1 MAGFTRPRETATV
14 GAKVLKNL
22 RSRTATGGMLLA
34 FWMGCAAEAPADKVP
49 GLETQAGDVTDA
61 SRPLT
66 VVARDAERGVPT
78 LAWAPRGPPANRPAL
93 QTPEAAAR
101 RYLEQHAALYRL
113 SPSALQAAFVHRI
126 HDTGRG
132 GIIVA
137 FRQRL
142 GGIDVVRNELKVLM
156 TRDLSLVAITG
167 NLHDGVEGARA
178 TALSPFRT
186 SASQAVAAALG
197 DLYNITLD
205 DKAVVAQAAATST
218 GRLRFDLAPGRGAK
232 RAGVSLVVPAEV
244 RQVYFPQADRLVP
257 AWAVNVLAERTGQEG
272 RRGYEYLVDAG
283 QGGTLQRSN
292 RIFHDSH
299 SYRVWADADG
309 TPRDGPLQD
318 FTPHP
323 TGIPDATFE
332 PAFESP
338 RNITVDGRAHAGGVD
353 SWLPPGAT
361 TSSGN
366 NVSAYA
372 DHFDPDGYTE
382 GSDTWAFVNP
392 GTRDFHYDYEPTL
405 GPLARPSQTQAAI
418 TSLFYT
424 TNWLHD
430 YFYASGFTEAAGNAQ
445 QTNYGR
451 GGLEGDALLAEAQN
465 QGPNPQAR
473 DNVAIYVPDDGQ
485 APRLEMYLF
494 TMPETRSFQV
504 AGTDYATGKA
514 NFGPRTF
521 HLDSLRLVMAQSGS
535 PSVTTACQ
543 ALTNDVSGAIVLAD
557 RGGNCSYE
565 LKAVNA
571 QAAGAAGL
579 IVLNHTAGAAPPN
592 MVESDPL
599 LDPTLPLLSVSFE
612 TGQTLK
618 GLLANGAV
626 TGTMIRASDPE
637 RDGAIDNTLVSH
649 EWGHLLHQRL
659 VDCNLSVCFAQSEGW
674 GDFIALHLMV
684 QEDDGFGYNGT
695 YGIGGYAAHVYG
707 DSPYYGVRRV
717 PYSRDPTKNALRLRH
732 LSDEEPLP
740 LEHPLRDNGGFN
752 SEWHNAGEVWAS
764 MLFDGYLALL
774 DEARKP
780 GSRFASFAEAKRR
793 MADYVVAGM
802 MLAPVDPTHT
812 EQRDALLMAA
822 GSWNP
827 QDPRDMLLLA
837 EAFARRG
844 AGTCARSPPRR
855 SLFFTEIHE
864 AYTAQADLRFEF
876 VNVDDARRACDA
888 VPDGVL
894 DAGEAGSLHL
904 KITNLGPVASAG
916 TTVTITSSRP
926 SEVSLPT
933 GELSVPPVP
942 PFGSISMAIPIELAA
957 SPSLTRDLELTL
969 TPSGSG
975 FCQAPVPLRHILK
988 MDHDEESSTTDTL
1001 ELPTTTWSTAVLE
1014 GSADQAWQRVLAPDS
1029 TVDAANH
1036 VWFSADGPDVADTA
1050 LVSPRLTVSGSVPF
1064 TVTFDHRHRFAFDV
1078 DSWTGRKTFWT
1089 GGVIE
1094 LTQDGGQ
1101 TWEDVS
1107 KYVEPGYGGKID
1119 STTSNTLGGRQA
1131 FVAQSSVW
1139 PRMNQG
1145 TKLDFGS
1152 RFAGKTVQ
1160 LRFRF
1165 GSPWY
1170 VESHGWEVD
1179 NVVLSG
1185 VVGKPFKAVI
1195 PNAGTCMPSA
1205 NAGEDQL
1212 VESGAAVTL
1221 QGSGHSTA
1229 PGTVMTYTWRQLDG
1243 PPVELT
1249 GGGTA
1254 SAWFLAPIVSS
1265 ETPMHF
1271 ELTVSVGPLLVDTD
1285 TLEIRVKP
1293 EDPTTDP
1300 DPDPDPNVG
1309 GGGCA
1314 SASPTSEPSTAW
1326 VGWLVGM
1333 LAARRLALRR
1343 AGR

>member
-1 MAGFTRPRETATV
+1 M
-14 GAKVLKNL
+14 LKNL
-22 RSRTATGGMLLA
+22 RSRTATGGLLLA
-34 FWMGCAAEAPADKVP
+34 LWMGCAAEAPADNAP
-49 GLETQAGDVTDA
+49 GLGTQAGDVTDA
-61 SRPLT
+61 SPSLT

-78 LAWAPRGPPANRPAL
+78 LAWAPPGRPASL
-93 QTPEAAAR
+93 GAQKTPEAAAR
-101 RYLEQHAALYRL
+101 RYLEEHAALYRL
-113 SPSALQAAFVHRI
+113 SPAALQAAFVHRI

-137 FRQRL
+137 FRQRV
-142 GGIDVVRNELKVLM
+142 GGIDVVHNELKVLM
-156 TRDLSLVAITG
+156 TRDLSLVGITG
-167 NLHDGVEGARA
+167 SLHDGVEGVRAMARSA
-178 TALSPFRT
+178 FRT
-186 SASQAVAAALG
+186 SASQAVAASLG
-197 DLYNITLD
+197 DLYGITLD
-205 DKAVVAQAAATST
+205 DKAVVAQAGVTSA
-218 GRLRFDLAPGRGAK
+218 GRQRFDLASGRGAK
-232 RAGVSLVVPAEV
+232 RAGVSLVVPAEA

-257 AWAVNVLAERTGQEG
+257 AWAVDVLAERTGQEG
-272 RRGYEYLVDAG
+272 RRGYEYLVDAD
-283 QGGTLQRSN
+283 QGRTLQRGN
-292 RIFHDSH
+292 RIFHDSY

-309 TPRDGPLQD
+309 TPRDGPLRD

-338 RNITVDGRAHAGGVD
+338 RDITVDGRAHAGGVD
-353 SWLPPGAT
+353 AWLPPGAT

-366 NVSAYA
+366 NVAAYA
-372 DHFDPDGYTE
+372 DHFNPDGYTE

-392 GTRDFHYDYEPTL
+392 ATRDFHYDYEPTL
-405 GPLARPSQTQAAI
+405 EPLARPSQTQAAI

-445 QTNYGR
+445 QKNYGR
-451 GGLEGDALLAEAQN
+451 GGVEGDALLAEAQN
-465 QGPNPQAR
+465 QAPNPQSR
-473 DNVAIYVPDDGQ
+473 NNVAIYVPDDGQ
-485 APRLEMYLF
+485 APRLEMFLF
-494 TMPETRSFQV
+494 EMPTTRSFQV
-504 AGTDYATGKA
+504 EGTEYATGEA
-514 NFGPRTF
+514 HFGARTF
-521 HLDSLRLVMAQSGS
+521 HLDSLRLVVAQSGS

-565 LKAVNA
+565 IKAVNA

-579 IVLNHTAGAAPPN
+579 IVLNHTAGAAPPD
-592 MVESDPL
+592 MFESDPL
-599 LDPTLPLLSVSFE
+599 LDPTLPLLSVSYE

-618 GLLANGAV
+618 NLLANGAV
-626 TGTMIRASDPE
+626 TGTMIRASAPE
-637 RDGAIDNTLVSH
+637 RDGAIDTTLVSH

-659 VDCNLSVCFAQSEGW
+659 VDCNLPVCFAQSEGW

-684 QEDDGFGYNGT
+684 REDDGFGYNGT
-695 YGIGGYAAHVYG
+695 YGIGGYAAYVFG

-732 LSDEEPLP
+732 LSDDEPLP

-802 MLAPVDPTHT
+802 TLAPVDPTLT

-855 SLFFTEIHE
+855 SLNFTEVHE
-864 AYTAQADLRFEF
+864 AYTVQADLRFEF
-876 VNVDDARRACDA
+876 VSVDDARRACDA

-904 KITNLGPVASAG
+904 KVTNLGPVASAG
-916 TTVTITSSRP
+916 ITVAVTSSRP
-926 SEVSLPT
+926 GEVSLPT

-942 PFGSISMAIPIELAA
+942 PFGSISMALPIELAV
-957 SPSLTRDLELTL
+957 SPTLPRNLELTL

-975 FCQAPVPLRHILK
+975 FCQAPVPLRHVLK
-988 MDHDEESSTTDTL
+988 LDHDEEASTTDTL
-1001 ELPTTTWSTAVLE
+1001 ELPATTWSTVVLT
-1014 GSADQAWQRVLAPDS
+1014 GAPDQAWRRVLAPDA
-1029 TVDAANH
+1029 TADAANH
-1036 VWFSADGPDVADTA
+1036 VWFIADDLDVADTA
-1050 LVSPRLTVSGSVPF
+1050 LVSPRLTVSDSAPF
-1064 TVTFDHRHRFAFDV
+1064 AVTFDHRYRFAFTV

-1107 KYVEPGYGGKID
+1107 LYVDPGYGGKID

-1131 FVAQSSVW
+1131 FVAQSSAW
-1139 PRMNQG
+1139 PRMNVG
-1145 TKLDFGS
+1145 TRLDFGS

-1170 VESHGWEVD
+1170 VEAHGWELD
-1179 NVVLSG
+1179 NVALSG
-1185 VVGKPFKAVI
+1185 VVGKPFRAAI
-1195 PNAGTCMPSA
+1195 PNAGTCQPGA

-1212 VESGAAVTL
+1212 VASGAAVTL

-1229 PGTVMTYTWRQLDG
+1229 TGSVLTYKWRQLDG
-1243 PPVELT
+1243 PPVELS
-1249 GGGTA
+1249 GGDTA
-1254 SAWFLAPIVSS
+1254 SAFFLAPIVAS
-1265 ETPMHF
+1265 ETPLHF
-1271 ELTVSVGPLLVDTD
+1271 ELRVSVGPFSATD
-1285 TLEIRVKP
+1285 TLEIRVKAD
-1293 EDPTTDP
+1293 DPTDP
-1300 DPDPDPNVG
+1300 DPPPDPDVG

-1314 SASPTSEPSTAW
+1314 SAAPTQEPSTAW
-1326 VGWLVGM
+1326 VGWLAGVLG
-1333 LAARRLALRR
+1333 ARLLALRAR
-1343 AGR
+1343 RKRLE

>member
-1 MAGFTRPRETATV
+1 
-14 GAKVLKNL
+14 
-22 RSRTATGGMLLA
+22 MLLA

-49 GLETQAGDVTDA
+49 GLGTQAGDVTDA
-61 SRPLT
+61 SQPLT

-78 LAWAPRGPPANRPAL
+78 MAWAPLGAPAARPG
-93 QTPEAAAR
+93 QKTPEAAAR
-101 RYLEQHAALYRL
+101 RYLEQHASLYRL
-113 SPSALQAAFVHRI
+113 SPTALQAAFVHRV

-137 FRQRL
+137 FRQRV

-178 TALSPFRT
+178 TARSAFRT
-186 SASQAVAAALG
+186 SAAQAVAATLG
-197 DLYNITLD
+197 DLYGITLED
-205 DKAVVAQAAATST
+205 TAVVARAEATT
-218 GRLRFDLAPGRGAK
+218 PGRQRFDLASGRGVK

-257 AWAVNVLAERTGQEG
+257 AWSVDVLAERIGQEG
-272 RRGYEYLVDAG
+272 RRGYEYLVDAD

-292 RIFHDSH
+292 RIFHDSY

-309 TPRDGPLQD
+309 TPQDGPLRD
-318 FTPHP
+318 FTPYP
-323 TGIPDATFE
+323 NETPNET
-332 PAFESP
+332 FESP

-361 TSSGN
+361 TTSGN

-372 DHFDPDGYTE
+372 DHSDPDGYTE

-392 GTRDFHYDYEPTL
+392 ATRDFHYDYEPTL

-430 YFYASGFTEAAGNAQ
+430 YYYASGFNEAKGNAQ
-445 QTNYGR
+445 RNNHGR

-465 QGPNPQAR
+465 QGPNPQVRNNA
-473 DNVAIYVPDDGQ
+473 AIYVPDDGLP
-485 APRLEMYLF
+485 PRMEMYLF
-494 TMPETRSFQV
+494 EMPETRSFQV
-504 AGTDYATGKA
+504 AEVDYATGRA

-521 HLDSLRLVMAQSGS
+521 HLDSLRLVLAQSGS
-535 PSVTTACQ
+535 ASVTTACQ

-579 IVLNHTAGAAPPN
+579 IVLNHTEGAPPPN
-592 MVESDPL
+592 MFESDPL
-599 LDPTLPLLSVSFE
+599 LDPTLPLMSVSYE

-618 GLLANGAV
+618 GLLANGPVA
-626 TGTMIRASDPE
+626 GTMSITSDPE
-637 RDGAIDNTLVSH
+637 RDGTIDNTIVSH
-649 EWGHLLHQRL
+649 EWGHLLHLRL
-659 VDCNLSVCFAQSEGW
+659 VDCHLPVCLAQSEGW

-684 QEDDGFGYNGT
+684 REKDAFNYNGT
-695 YGIGGYAAHVYG
+695 YGIGGYAAHVLG
-707 DSPYYGVRRV
+707 DSLYYGIRRV

-732 LSDEEPLP
+732 LSDDETLPVEP
-740 LEHPLRDNGGFN
+740 PLRDNGGFN
-752 SEWHNAGEVWAS
+752 SESHNAGEVWAS

-774 DEARKP
+774 DEAEKT
-780 GSRFASFAEAKRR
+780 GSTFAEAKRR

-802 MLAPVDPTHT
+802 VAAPVDPTLT

-822 GSWNP
+822 GS
-827 QDPRDMLLLA
+827 QDPRDMDLLA
-837 EAFARRG
+837 QAFAGRG

-855 SLFFTEIHE
+855 SLNFTEVHE
-864 AYTAQADLRFEF
+864 AYTVQADLRFEF
-876 VNVDDARRACDA
+876 VKVDDARRTCDA
-888 VPDGVL
+888 VPDGIL

-904 KITNLGPVASAG
+904 KITNLGPVKSEG
-916 TTVTITSSRP
+916 TPVTVVSNRP
-926 SEVSLPT
+926 GEVILPT
-933 GELSVPPVP
+933 GELWVPSVP
-942 PFGSISMAIPIELAA
+942 PFGSISMAIPIELAVA
-957 SPSLTRDLELTL
+957 PTRPRDLELTL

-975 FCQAPVPLRHILK
+975 FCQAPVPLRHVLK
-988 MDHDEESSTTDTL
+988 VDHDEEAATTDTF
-1001 ELPTTTWSTAVLE
+1001 ESPSTAWSTVVLK
-1014 GSADQAWQRVLAPDS
+1014 GAADQAWQRVLAPDS

-1036 VWFSADGPDVADTA
+1036 VWFIADGPDLADTA

-1078 DSWTGRKTFWT
+1078 DSWTGQKTFWT

-1107 KYVEPGYGGKID
+1107 KHAEPGYGGKLD
-1119 STTSNTLGGRQA
+1119 STTSNPLGGQQA
-1131 FVAQSSVW
+1131 YVAQSSLW

-1205 NAGEDQL
+1205 NAGADQL

-1229 PGTVMTYTWRQLDG
+1229 SGTVMTYTWRQLDG

>member
-1 MAGFTRPRETATV
+1 M
-14 GAKVLKNL
+14 
-22 RSRTATGGMLLA
+22 LA
-34 FWMGCAAEAPADKVP
+34 FWMGCAAEAPSDNAP
-49 GLETQAGDVTDA
+49 GLGTQAGDVTDA

-78 LAWAPRGPPANRPAL
+78 LAWAPLGAPTARPG
-93 QTPEAAAR
+93 QKTPEAAAR

-113 SPSALQAAFVHRI
+113 SSTALQAAFVHRV

-137 FRQRL
+137 FRQRV
-142 GGIDVVRNELKVLM
+142 GGVDVVRNELKVLM

-167 NLHDGVEGARA
+167 SLHDGVEGARA
-178 TALSPFRT
+178 KTRSTFRT

-197 DLYNITLD
+197 DLYGITLD
-205 DKAVVAQAAATST
+205 DKAVIAQAAATPT
-218 GRLRFDLAPGRGAK
+218 GRQRFDLAPGRGVK
-232 RAGVSLVVPAEV
+232 RAGVSLVIPAEV

-257 AWAVNVLAERTGQEG
+257 AWAVDVLAERTGQEG
-272 RRGYEYLVDAG
+272 RRGYKYLVDADR
-283 QGGTLQRSN
+283 GGTLQRSN

-309 TPRDGPLQD
+309 TPRDGPQQD

-323 TGIPDATFE
+323 TGTPDATFE
-332 PAFESP
+332 PAFEPP

-353 SWLPPGAT
+353 SWLAPGAT

-372 DHFDPDGYTE
+372 DHLDPDGYTE
-382 GSDTWAFVNP
+382 GSDTWAFVIP
-392 GTRDFHYDYEPTL
+392 GTRDFHYDYEHTL
-405 GPLARPSQTQAAI
+405 EPMARPSQTQAAI
-418 TSLFYT
+418 TNLFYT

-445 QTNYGR
+445 QENYGR

-473 DNVAIYVPDDGQ
+473 NNAAIYVPDDGQ
-485 APRLEMYLF
+485 TPRLEMFLF
-494 TMPETRSFQV
+494 EMPETRSFQV
-504 AGTDYATGKA
+504 AGTDYATGRA

-521 HLDSLRLVMAQSGS
+521 QLDSLRLVVAQSGS
-535 PSVTTACQ
+535 ASETTACQ

-579 IVLNHTAGAAPPN
+579 IVLNHTAGAPPPT
-592 MVESDPL
+592 MFESDPL
-599 LDPTLPLLSVSFE
+599 LDPTLPLMSVSYE

-618 GLLANGAV
+618 GLLADGPVA
-626 TGTMIRASDPE
+626 GTMSITSAPE
-637 RDGAIDNTLVSH
+637 RDGAIDNTIVSH

-659 VDCNLSVCFAQSEGW
+659 VDCNLPVCFAQSEGW

-684 QEDDGFGYNGT
+684 REDDGPHYNGT
-695 YGIGGYAAHVYG
+695 YGIGGYAAHVFG
-707 DSPYYGVRRV
+707 DSPYYGARRV
-717 PYSRDPTKNALRLRH
+717 PYSRDPSKNALRLRH
-732 LSDEEPLP
+732 MSDDELLP
-740 LEHPLRDNGGFN
+740 VEHPLRDNGGFN
-752 SEWHNAGEVWAS
+752 SEWHNAGEIWAS

-774 DEARKP
+774 REARKT
-780 GSRFASFAEAKRR
+780 GTGFAEVKRR

-802 MLAPVDPTHT
+802 MLAPVDPTLT

-827 QDPRDMLLLA
+827 QDPRDMVLLA
-837 EAFARRG
+837 EAFAGRG

-855 SLFFTEIHE
+855 SLFFTEVHE

-876 VNVDDARRACDA
+876 VSVDDARRACDA

-894 DAGEAGSLHL
+894 DAGEAGSLNL
-904 KITNLGPVASAG
+904 KITNLGPVASPG
-916 TTVTITSSRP
+916 TTVTVTSSRP
-926 SEVSLPT
+926 SQVSLPT

-942 PFGSISMAIPIELAA
+942 PFGSVSMAIPIELAV
-957 SPSLTRDLELTL
+957 SSTLPRDLELTL

-988 MDHDEESSTTDTL
+988 VDHDEEASTTDTL
-1001 ELPTTTWSTAVLE
+1001 ELPTTAWSTVVLK
-1014 GSADQAWQRVLAPDS
+1014 GAADQAWQRVLAPDA
-1029 TVDAANH
+1029 TVEAANH
-1036 VWFSADGPDVADTA
+1036 VWFIADGPDVADTA
-1050 LVSPRLTVSGSVPF
+1050 LVSPRLTVSGSEPF

-1094 LTQDGGQ
+1094 FTQDDGQ
-1101 TWEDVS
+1101 TWEDVNL
-1107 KYVEPGYGGKID
+1107 YVEPGYGGKIE
-1119 STTSNTLGGRQA
+1119 TTAGNTLAGRQA
-1131 FVAQSSVW
+1131 FVAQSSLW
-1139 PRMNQG
+1139 PQMSLG

-1170 VESHGWEVD
+1170 VESHGWEID

-1185 VVGKPFKAVI
+1185 VEGKPFKAVI
-1195 PNAGTCMPSA
+1195 PNAGTCQPGA

-1229 PGTVMTYTWRQLDG
+1229 SGSSLTYTWRQLDG
-1243 PPVELT
+1243 PPVELA
-1249 GGGTA
+1249 GGDTA
-1254 SAWFLAPIVSS
+1254 SAFFLAPIVSS

-1271 ELTVSVGPLLVDTD
+1271 ELKVSVGPFSATD

-1300 DPDPDPNVG
+1300 DPDPDPDPDVG

-1314 SASPTSEPSTAW
+1314 NAAPTSQPSTSW
-1326 VGWLVGM
+1326 LGWLVGM